1 METETSSR
9 DKKKTIHLGRNTQR
23 IREILGIKQSTLAA
37 NTGFSQQYISKL
49 ERSQSFAD
57 EVIEKLA
64 TGLGVQPDLIKNF
77 DEEAVINNIQNN
89 YEGSIIHA
97 GPSLNYQCTL
107 NPIDKWVEAVEENKK
122 LYDALLKSEKEKNA
136 LLEKLLA
143 NNAGKQI

>member
-1 METETSSR
+1 MEAETSSPET
-9 DKKKTIHLGRNTQR
+9 KSMHLGRNAQR
-23 IREILGIKQSTLAA
+23 IREILGMKQSTLAA

-77 DEEAVINNIQNN
+77 DAERAINIISNTVNNNDSATGNSLFSYHPVIN
-89 YEGSIIHA
+89 
-97 GPSLNYQCTL
+97 
-107 NPIDKWVEAVEENKK
+107 PIEKWMEALEENKK
-122 LYDALLKSEKEKNA
+122 LYEALLQSEKEKNA

-143 NNAGKQI
+143 NNTGKQT

>member
-1 METETSSR
+1 MEAETSSR
-9 DKKKTIHLGRNTQR
+9 DKKKAIHLGRNTQR

-64 TGLGVQPDLIKNF
+64 SGLGVQPDLIKNF
-77 DEEAVINNIQNN
+77 DEERAINIISNN
-89 YEGSIIHA
+89 SFENCAQPASFFYNATI
-97 GPSLNYQCTL
+97 
-107 NPIDKWVEAVEENKK
+107 NPIEQLMAALDENKK
-122 LYDALLKSEKEKNA
+122 LYEALLQSEKEKNA

-143 NNAGKQI
+143 NNVGK